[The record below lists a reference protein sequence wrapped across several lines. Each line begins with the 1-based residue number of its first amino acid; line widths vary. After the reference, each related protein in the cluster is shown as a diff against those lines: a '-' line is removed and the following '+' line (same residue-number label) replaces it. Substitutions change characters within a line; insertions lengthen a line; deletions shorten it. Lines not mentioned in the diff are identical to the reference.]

1 MTDMNILFVA
11 SVVHEKLLIEIL
23 KTQPRYY
30 GIQGQYFMRLM
41 LLGLKANGVK
51 VNVLS
56 NNLAY
61 RYWHSKRG
69 ERHCVLEEGI
79 GYNYFF
85 RKQRGGDRVKC
96 PKCGS
101 ENTQYVAVHHSGS
114 SGSFTDACC
123 GMMIFGPIGILCG
136 LCGASPGFTDDYWV
150 CHSCGKKFQ
159 AGTAKAAEKA
169 RQEKI
174 QQELNAKARRKALLS
189 AANPVI
195 LQNIDNEVIEAENRY
210 KALKARLKADKQAFL
225 QEYPACK
232 VQNTFRMI
240 GRGIIIALMG
250 FIAFLAIDMDELIT
264 IIIWFLAA
272 MVIGVMCMMPPYY
285 IKLSPALTE
294 LNEAVEN
301 AKKYKEYLDRLKKA
315 RDEENGV

>member
-1 MTDMNILFVA
+1 M
-11 SVVHEKLLIEIL
+11 
-23 KTQPRYY
+23 
-30 GIQGQYFMRLM
+30 
-41 LLGLKANGVK
+41 
-51 VNVLS
+51 
-56 NNLAY
+56 
-61 RYWHSKRG
+61 
-69 ERHCVLEEGI
+69 
-79 GYNYFF
+79 
-85 RKQRGGDRVKC
+85 KC

-159 AGTAKAAEKA
+159 AGTAKVAEKA

-210 KALKARLKADKQAFL
+210 KALKARLKAEKQACL
-225 QEYPACK
+225 QEYPAGK

-240 GRGIIIALMG
+240 GRGIIIVLMG

-285 IKLSPALTE
+285 IKLSPALTA

-301 AKKYKEYLDRLKKA
+301 AKKYQEYLSKLKKA

>member
-1 MTDMNILFVA
+1 
-11 SVVHEKLLIEIL
+11 
-23 KTQPRYY
+23 
-30 GIQGQYFMRLM
+30 
-41 LLGLKANGVK
+41 
-51 VNVLS
+51 
-56 NNLAY
+56 
-61 RYWHSKRG
+61 
-69 ERHCVLEEGI
+69 
-79 GYNYFF
+79 
-85 RKQRGGDRVKC
+85 
-96 PKCGS
+96 
-101 ENTQYVAVHHSGS
+101 
-114 SGSFTDACC
+114 
-123 GMMIFGPIGILCG
+123 
-136 LCGASPGFTDDYWV
+136 
-150 CHSCGKKFQ
+150 
-159 AGTAKAAEKA
+159 
-169 RQEKI
+169 
-174 QQELNAKARRKALLS
+174 LLS

>member
-1 MTDMNILFVA
+1 M
-11 SVVHEKLLIEIL
+11 
-23 KTQPRYY
+23 
-30 GIQGQYFMRLM
+30 
-41 LLGLKANGVK
+41 
-51 VNVLS
+51 
-56 NNLAY
+56 
-61 RYWHSKRG
+61 
-69 ERHCVLEEGI
+69 
-79 GYNYFF
+79 
-85 RKQRGGDRVKC
+85 KC

-174 QQELNAKARRKALLS
+174 QQELNAKARRK
-189 AANPVI
+189 
-195 LQNIDNEVIEAENRY
+195 
-210 KALKARLKADKQAFL
+210 
-225 QEYPACK
+225 

>member
-1 MTDMNILFVA
+1 M
-11 SVVHEKLLIEIL
+11 
-23 KTQPRYY
+23 
-30 GIQGQYFMRLM
+30 
-41 LLGLKANGVK
+41 
-51 VNVLS
+51 
-56 NNLAY
+56 
-61 RYWHSKRG
+61 
-69 ERHCVLEEGI
+69 
-79 GYNYFF
+79 
-85 RKQRGGDRVKC
+85 KC

-114 SGSFTDACC
+114 SESFTDACC

-210 KALKARLKADKQAFL
+210 PQYKMIFFFSGCFCDILIRSRIRPERKYYVTKIICFF
-225 QEYPACK
+225 QERNCFVNCSDPGASFY
-232 VQNTFRMI
+232 VLGQT
-240 GRGIIIALMG
+240 G
-250 FIAFLAIDMDELIT
+250 
-264 IIIWFLAA
+264 
-272 MVIGVMCMMPPYY
+272 
-285 IKLSPALTE
+285 
-294 LNEAVEN
+294 
-301 AKKYKEYLDRLKKA
+301 
-315 RDEENGV
+315 

>member
-1 MTDMNILFVA
+1 M
-11 SVVHEKLLIEIL
+11 
-23 KTQPRYY
+23 
-30 GIQGQYFMRLM
+30 
-41 LLGLKANGVK
+41 
-51 VNVLS
+51 
-56 NNLAY
+56 
-61 RYWHSKRG
+61 
-69 ERHCVLEEGI
+69 
-79 GYNYFF
+79 
-85 RKQRGGDRVKC
+85 KC

-159 AGTAKAAEKA
+159 AGT
-169 RQEKI
+169 
-174 QQELNAKARRKALLS
+174 AKARRKALLS

-272 MVIGVMCMMPPYY
+272 MVIGVMCMMPLYY

>member
-1 MTDMNILFVA
+1 M
-11 SVVHEKLLIEIL
+11 
-23 KTQPRYY
+23 
-30 GIQGQYFMRLM
+30 
-41 LLGLKANGVK
+41 
-51 VNVLS
+51 
-56 NNLAY
+56 
-61 RYWHSKRG
+61 
-69 ERHCVLEEGI
+69 
-79 GYNYFF
+79 
-85 RKQRGGDRVKC
+85 KC

-240 GRGIIIALMG
+240 G
-250 FIAFLAIDMDELIT
+250 
-264 IIIWFLAA
+264 
-272 MVIGVMCMMPPYY
+272 VMCMMPPYY

>member
-1 MTDMNILFVA
+1 M
-11 SVVHEKLLIEIL
+11 
-23 KTQPRYY
+23 
-30 GIQGQYFMRLM
+30 
-41 LLGLKANGVK
+41 
-51 VNVLS
+51 
-56 NNLAY
+56 
-61 RYWHSKRG
+61 
-69 ERHCVLEEGI
+69 
-79 GYNYFF
+79 
-85 RKQRGGDRVKC
+85 KC

-123 GMMIFGPIGILCG
+123 GMMIFGPKGRVGG
-136 LCGASPGFTDDYWV
+136 LGGARPGFTADSWGGPA
-150 CHSCGKKFQ
+150 CGTTCPGGGGR
-159 AGTAKAAEKA
+159 A
-169 RQEKI
+169 
-174 QQELNAKARRKALLS
+174 
-189 AANPVI
+189 
-195 LQNIDNEVIEAENRY
+195 
-210 KALKARLKADKQAFL
+210 
-225 QEYPACK
+225 ACK

>member
-1 MTDMNILFVA
+1 MIVISFTNEAGNDILC
-11 SVVHEKLLIEIL
+11 I
-23 KTQPRYY
+23 
-30 GIQGQYFMRLM
+30 
-41 LLGLKANGVK
+41 
-51 VNVLS
+51 
-56 NNLAY
+56 
-61 RYWHSKRG
+61 
-69 ERHCVLEEGI
+69 
-79 GYNYFF
+79 
-85 RKQRGGDRVKC
+85 RKQRVGDRVKC

-264 IIIWFLAA
+264 IITWFLAA

-301 AKKYKEYLDRLKKA
+301 AKKYQEYLSKLKKA

>member
-1 MTDMNILFVA
+1 M
-11 SVVHEKLLIEIL
+11 
-23 KTQPRYY
+23 
-30 GIQGQYFMRLM
+30 
-41 LLGLKANGVK
+41 
-51 VNVLS
+51 
-56 NNLAY
+56 
-61 RYWHSKRG
+61 
-69 ERHCVLEEGI
+69 
-79 GYNYFF
+79 
-85 RKQRGGDRVKC
+85 KC

-250 FIAFLAIDMDELIT
+250 L
-264 IIIWFLAA
+264 
-272 MVIGVMCMMPPYY
+272 IGVMCMMPPYY

>member
-1 MTDMNILFVA
+1 MIVISFTNEAGNDILC
-11 SVVHEKLLIEIL
+11 I
-23 KTQPRYY
+23 
-30 GIQGQYFMRLM
+30 
-41 LLGLKANGVK
+41 
-51 VNVLS
+51 
-56 NNLAY
+56 
-61 RYWHSKRG
+61 
-69 ERHCVLEEGI
+69 
-79 GYNYFF
+79 

-240 GRGIIIALMG
+240 
-250 FIAFLAIDMDELIT
+250 
-264 IIIWFLAA
+264 IIWFLAA

>member
-1 MTDMNILFVA
+1 M
-11 SVVHEKLLIEIL
+11 
-23 KTQPRYY
+23 
-30 GIQGQYFMRLM
+30 
-41 LLGLKANGVK
+41 
-51 VNVLS
+51 
-56 NNLAY
+56 
-61 RYWHSKRG
+61 
-69 ERHCVLEEGI
+69 
-79 GYNYFF
+79 
-85 RKQRGGDRVKC
+85 KC

-174 QQELNAKARRKALLS
+174 QHELNAKARRKALLS

-195 LQNIDNEVIEAENRY
+195 LQNIENEVTEAENRY
-210 KALKARLKADKQAFL
+210 KALKAGLKADKQ
-225 QEYPACK
+225 
-232 VQNTFRMI
+232 
-240 GRGIIIALMG
+240 
-250 FIAFLAIDMDELIT
+250 AIDMDELIT